1 MFTLLIE
8 QDNDQSLLIDE
19 VRRASKKKS
28 TKLNIDVRT
37 PDFQRD
43 NIIFFF
49 RCFFVLARDGI
60 TKIWGTIQSLEINLT

>member
-28 TKLNIDVRT
+28 LKLNIDVRT

-49 RCFFVLARDGI
+49 RCFFKVL
-60 TKIWGTIQSLEINLT
+60 KLNLLKSQF